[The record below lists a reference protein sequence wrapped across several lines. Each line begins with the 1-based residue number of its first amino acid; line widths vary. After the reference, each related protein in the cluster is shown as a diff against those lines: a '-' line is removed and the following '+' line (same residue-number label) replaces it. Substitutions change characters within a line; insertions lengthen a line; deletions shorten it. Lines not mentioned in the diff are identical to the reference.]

1 MFWQAVGA
9 LLPTIGV
16 GLLFWF
22 VMRSI
27 FRADQRERRALAE
40 MEQLE
45 NQSAAVGATPHLGGQ
60 PEEER

>member
-16 GLLFWF
+16 ALLFWF
-22 VMRSI
+22 VMWSI

-45 NQSAAVGATPHLGGQ
+45 NQSAAAAGTPHLGGRSK
-60 PEEER
+60 EGR